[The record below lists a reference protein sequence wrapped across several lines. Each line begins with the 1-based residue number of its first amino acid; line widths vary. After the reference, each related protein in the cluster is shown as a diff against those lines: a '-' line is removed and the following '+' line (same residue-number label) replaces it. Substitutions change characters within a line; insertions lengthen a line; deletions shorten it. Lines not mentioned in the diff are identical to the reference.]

1 MADEE
6 RYTALQFKE
15 KKKPEHIHKDVQRA
29 GLQGPCFHRPAPW
42 IIVLLAV
49 LMVLLVLTFVG
60 SGVWIF
66 RLQRET
72 EDLKMSLKQRVESH
86 CIPSCPLNWHQHGE
100 KCYFFPEKL
109 DEKSWSVSHEEC
121 SSRGSRLAVIENN
134 NDLDYLTSKFSN
146 QAWIGLFILP
156 AGKRWTWVNGSAL
169 NETVFRVTGP
179 DDEDWCGVVN
189 RGSIGSSRCI
199 NDLYW
204 ICQKEAEM
212 SSPRK

>member
-1 MADEE
+1 
-6 RYTALQFKE
+6 
-15 KKKPEHIHKDVQRA
+15 
-29 GLQGPCFHRPAPW
+29 
-42 IIVLLAV
+42 
-49 LMVLLVLTFVG
+49 MVLLVLAVVG

-66 RLQRET
+66 RLHRET
-72 EDLKMSLKQRVESH
+72 EGLKMSLKQREECKCTNKSAAAH

-121 SSRGSRLAVIENN
+121 TSRDSRLAVIEDN

-146 QAWIGLFILP
+146 QAWIGLFITP
-156 AGKRWTWVNGSAL
+156 AGTRWTWVNGSAL

-179 DDEDWCGVVN
+179 DDGDLCGVVN
-189 RGSIGSSRCI
+189 RGSIVSSRCI

-212 SSPRK
+212 SSPRD